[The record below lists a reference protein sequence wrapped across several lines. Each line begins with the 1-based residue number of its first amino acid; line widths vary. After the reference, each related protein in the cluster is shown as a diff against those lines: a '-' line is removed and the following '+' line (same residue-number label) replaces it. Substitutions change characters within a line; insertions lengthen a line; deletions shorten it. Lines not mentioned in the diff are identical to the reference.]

1 MSSMDRTRFLFASLL
16 AGTSLAV
23 ATPAAAQASPQVDQA
38 RRQLVAMAPAYPAQA
53 AGRWTMLTGNA
64 QMSFADY
71 AGFLLAFPG
80 FPREELLRTRAEDS
94 LERSGASPE
103 QLVAYFAQYPA
114 LTNPGRARHALAL
127 QALGRPEAFEAARA
141 AWRGGKMSSAAEMYL
156 LQALGGRLT
165 AEDQDERMRALL
177 WQGDAEAAA
186 RQIAYVSPAYR
197 ATAMARLS
205 LLQGTE
211 PASIGVPVP
220 AEAQRDPGYV
230 YNLARYY
237 RRTSQGQRA
246 ASLLASR
253 PTFASLPADAEDFVS
268 EMLVAARASNARD
281 AVRIAGSSD
290 DLFAPGTDISTLSL
304 KLRDDY
310 TTLKWL
316 GGTQALWQLGDG
328 AAAAPL
334 FYRYGAAARTPQTKS
349 KGFYWAGRAAQ
360 QAGDQAGATRYFE
373 MAAGFPEYYYGLLA
387 LERLGRAPAYS
398 AQPPA
403 MPTAEQRAAFAASPM
418 AQAIRV
424 VGGQSDWR
432 TARYFYTQLA
442 DTARSESELMLAAE
456 LAREQNLPELAVV
469 VGRTAPEKGYTSFTR
484 VGFPTVET
492 PAGVNWTMVHA
503 IARQESEFD
512 DERVSHAG
520 AQGLM
525 QLMPGTAREQAGR
538 IGLSSSGYGLT
549 GRGSRADNIRLG
561 DSYFSRML
569 AYYNGSYPLAVAAY
583 NAGPG
588 NVNRWLRSNGDPRN
602 GGIEWVRW
610 IELIPIFETRN
621 YVQRVLENAVV
632 YEHLHP
638 ERTLYGTP
646 RGISRFIGKSTPG

>member
-211 PASIGVPVP
+211 PASIGVHVP
-220 AEAQRDPGYV
+220 AEAQREPG
-230 YNLARYY
+230 
-237 RRTSQGQRA
+237 
-246 ASLLASR
+246 
-253 PTFASLPADAEDFVS
+253 
-268 EMLVAARASNARD
+268 
-281 AVRIAGSSD
+281 
-290 DLFAPGTDISTLSL
+290 
-304 KLRDDY
+304 
-310 TTLKWL
+310 
-316 GGTQALWQLGDG
+316 
-328 AAAAPL
+328 
-334 FYRYGAAARTPQTKS
+334 
-349 KGFYWAGRAAQ
+349 
-360 QAGDQAGATRYFE
+360 
-373 MAAGFPEYYYGLLA
+373 
-387 LERLGRAPAYS
+387 
-398 AQPPA
+398 
-403 MPTAEQRAAFAASPM
+403 
-418 AQAIRV
+418 
-424 VGGQSDWR
+424 
-432 TARYFYTQLA
+432 
-442 DTARSESELMLAAE
+442 
-456 LAREQNLPELAVV
+456 
-469 VGRTAPEKGYTSFTR
+469 
-484 VGFPTVET
+484 
-492 PAGVNWTMVHA
+492 
-503 IARQESEFD
+503 
-512 DERVSHAG
+512 
-520 AQGLM
+520 
-525 QLMPGTAREQAGR
+525 
-538 IGLSSSGYGLT
+538 
-549 GRGSRADNIRLG
+549 
-561 DSYFSRML
+561 
-569 AYYNGSYPLAVAAY
+569 
-583 NAGPG
+583 
-588 NVNRWLRSNGDPRN
+588 
-602 GGIEWVRW
+602 
-610 IELIPIFETRN
+610 
-621 YVQRVLENAVV
+621 
-632 YEHLHP
+632 
-638 ERTLYGTP
+638 
-646 RGISRFIGKSTPG
+646 